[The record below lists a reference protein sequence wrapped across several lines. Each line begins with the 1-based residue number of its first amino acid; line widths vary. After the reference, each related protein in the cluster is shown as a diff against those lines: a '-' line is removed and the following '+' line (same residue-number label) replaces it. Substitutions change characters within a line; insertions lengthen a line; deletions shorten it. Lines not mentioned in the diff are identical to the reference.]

1 MKPAIRALGIATIVI
16 WIFLIVFAATAVYS
30 VMNLGVGFGEVEF
43 FPSINGVVLSLPFF
57 INNTG
62 YYDISE
68 LNISTRIIDS
78 NGTLLKL
85 SQTFVPLVSRG
96 SNVEAAHNIS
106 IESDD
111 IMERIEL
118 VFNDSSFVFDTS
130 ITLNFANIVP
140 VQMSMNMTMPWGA
153 PFSNVSVGEISRL
166 PFNATH
172 DRVVVPL
179 SFENHSF
186 FDVTGTM
193 NFEIYND
200 VEELVTS
207 GETSLDVQSE
217 STYDEQV
224 DMYLSLTDAS
234 RLTESG
240 KVRLIFETSMFT
252 VEQWIEYG

>member
-43 FPSINGVVLSLPFF
+43 FPSSNG

>member
-30 VMNLGVGFGEVEF
+30 VMNLGVDFGEVEF
-43 FPSINGVVLSLPFF
+43 FTSSNGVVLSLPFF

-68 LNISTRIIDS
+68 LNISTRIMDS

-85 SQTFVPLVSRG
+85 SQTFVPLVSSG
-96 SNVEAAHNIS
+96 SNVEEAHNIS

-118 VFNDSSFVFDTS
+118 VFNDSSFVFDAF

-153 PFSNVSVGEISRL
+153 PLSNVSVGEISRL

-207 GETSLDVQSE
+207 GETSLDAQSE
-217 STYDEQV
+217 STYNEQV
-224 DMYLSLTDAS
+224 DVYLSLTDAS

-240 KVRLIFETSMFT
+240 KVRLIFETSIFT